1 VSTTTGPTISV
12 VINTYN
18 RAPSLRQ
25 TLDALRRQVYDRFE
39 VVVVNGPSTDDTET
53 LLAEFAD
60 RIHVARCPHV
70 NLSRSRNVG
79 IAAACGE
86 VVAFLDDDAIPD
98 PYWLAELAA
107 GYDSDSIS
115 GVGGIVYDYTGYT
128 LQFAA
133 SVTDRIGNARY
144 DVQPPY
150 WGYLLPGSELFL
162 HLQGTNA
169 SFRRRCL
176 EEIGG
181 FDEEIEYFLDET
193 EVCLQLVERG
203 HQLRLLDGA
212 AVYHKFLPSHL
223 RNEWKVYRKPFPVI
237 KNKCY
242 FALRARLPSTPVE
255 EVLAQCQKFADQVVR
270 DARGYHFW
278 GALTAEELVAVEDEV
293 DLGLWLGI
301 ARGLNGARKSGR
313 IPPPH
318 PEGFRPYPRL
328 APPPRRWNLCFVCP
342 APPADEGA
350 GQDTWARA
358 CAAAALGHEAHF
370 LTRSP
375 DHNRVDFEDGV
386 WVHRLVPEKEGP
398 WGALDVAPAVR
409 AELGHAAA
417 AHKEV
422 RRIRRWRHVDLIEV
436 ALPGADGLFCLQDDD
451 LTCVAALH
459 AAGPA
464 AAPGPSEFAQRFCLE
479 ELALRSARRIYSVG
493 DEPLEVLRR
502 HGRRIDE
509 TAVLLADDS
518 ARQALRCYEELL
530 GCGGA
535 K

>member
-60 RIHVARCPHV
+60 GIRVARCPEV

-79 IAAACGE
+79 IAAASGE
-86 VVAFLDDDAIPD
+86 VVAFLDDDAVPD

-107 GYDSDSIS
+107 GYDSDRVS
-115 GVGGIVYDYTGYT
+115 GVGGVVYDYTGYSF
-128 LQFAA
+128 QFAA

-150 WGYLLPGSELFL
+150 WGYLLPGGELFL

-203 HQLRLLDGA
+203 HQLRLLDCA

-255 EVLAQCQKFADQVVR
+255 EVLAQCQQFADRVVR

-278 GALTAEELVAVEDEV
+278 GALTAEELVVVEDDV
-293 DLGLWLGI
+293 DRGLWLGI

-313 IPPPH
+313 IPPVR
-318 PEGFRPYPRL
+318 PEQFRPYARL
-328 APPPRRWNLCFVCP
+328 TPPPRRWNLCFVCP
-342 APPADEGA
+342 APPTDEGTGRA
-350 GQDTWARA
+350 TWVRARG
-358 CAAAALGHEAHF
+358 AAALGHEAHF

-398 WGALDVAPAVR
+398 WGALHVVPAVR

-422 RRIRRWRHVDLIEV
+422 RRIRRWRHVDLIDV
-436 ALPGADGLFCLQDDD
+436 ALPGSDGLFCLQDDD
-451 LTCVAALH
+451 LTCVATLH

-464 AAPGPSEFAQRFCLE
+464 AASGPAEFAQRFCLE
-479 ELALRSARRIYSVG
+479 DLALRSARRLYSVG
-493 DEPLEVLRR
+493 DGPLEVLRR
-502 HGRRIDE
+502 HGRRIDG
-509 TAVLLADDS
+509 TAVLPVDDLAG
-518 ARQALRCYEELL
+518 QALRYYEELL
-530 GCGGA
+530 DRGKVG
-535 K
+535 

>member
-1 VSTTTGPTISV
+1 VSTAAGPTISV
-12 VINTYN
+12 VINTFN

-39 VVVVNGPSTDDTET
+39 VVVVNGPSADDTEA
-53 LLAEFAD
+53 LLAEFAAD
-60 RIHVARCPHV
+60 LRAARCPEV

-79 IAAACGE
+79 IAAASGE

-98 PYWLAELAA
+98 PYWLTELAA
-107 GYDSDSIS
+107 GYDSDRVS
-115 GVGGIVYDYTGYT
+115 GVGGVVYDYTGYT
-128 LQFAA
+128 FQFAA
-133 SVTDRIGNARY
+133 SVTDRVGNARY
-144 DVQPPY
+144 DVPPPY
-150 WGYLLPGSELFL
+150 WGYLLPGGEQFL

-176 EEIGG
+176 QEIGG

-203 HQLRLLDGA
+203 HQLRLLDCA

-242 FALRARLPSTPVE
+242 FALRARLPSTPLE
-255 EVLAQCQKFADQVVR
+255 DVLARCQQFADQVVR
-270 DARGYHFW
+270 DARNYHFW
-278 GALTAEELVAVEDEV
+278 GALTAEELAAFEDDV
-293 DLGLWLGI
+293 DRGLWLGI

-313 IPPPH
+313 IPPPR
-318 PEGFRPYPRL
+318 PEAFRPYPRL
-328 APPPRRWNLCFVCP
+328 AAPPRRWNLCFVCP
-342 APPADEGA
+342 AAPTEGGA
-350 GQDTWARA
+350 GRATWARA
-358 CAAAALGHEAHF
+358 RAAAARGHEAHF

-386 WVHRLVPEKEGP
+386 WVHRLAPEKA
-398 WGALDVAPAVR
+398 GAWDDLGLAPAVR

-422 RRIRRWRHVDLIEV
+422 RRIRGWRRVDLVEA

-451 LTCVAALH
+451 LTCVATLH
-459 AAGPA
+459 AAPPDV
-464 AAPGPSEFAQRFCLE
+464 APGPAELAQRFCLE
-479 ELALRSARRIYSVG
+479 GLALRSARRLLSVG
-493 DEPLEVLRR
+493 DGPLAVLRR
-502 HGRRIDE
+502 HGRRGDAA
-509 TAVLLADDS
+509 AVLPEDDLEG
-518 ARQALRCYEELL
+518 QALRAYEELL
-530 GCGGA
+530 GRGLI
-535 K
+535 